1 VPEGASAADYEVQ
14 VGMVDPGPK
23 VMLAV
28 DKVVVETGV
37 ASGA

>member
-1 VPEGASAADYEVQ
+1 
-14 VGMVDPGPK
+14 MVDPGPK